1 MPKPPSADTTGHVVH
16 LLERLDDSGTVPES
30 LGLPARPGPAGHSL
44 FAVANVV
51 ATIGVVAALML
62 LWSGATPGWWFDAIF
77 TVLLAAIPVILWAL
91 LVGSISGAKQERAMQ
106 AEWAVLRDGAHAEHG
121 AVLARDIRLSED
133 GTVSS
138 FDLTVSGAERAVF
151 HAEWRPRSARSR
163 GLLQPQVPGIGAP
176 VRIWLAPATADGVE
190 PKPLIVVEVA
200 DPSVVA
206 ASGRV

>member
-16 LLERLDDSGTVPES
+16 LLDRLDAFESVPES
-30 LGLPARPGPAGHSL
+30 LGLPARLGPVGHSL
-44 FAVANVV
+44 FAAANVV
-51 ATIGVVAALML
+51 ATLGVVAVLML

-77 TVLLAAIPVILWAL
+77 TILLAAIPVTIWAL
-91 LVGSISGAKQERAMQ
+91 LVGSISGARKERAMQ
-106 AEWAVLRDGAHAEHG
+106 AEWAMLRDGVRAEHG
-121 AVLARDIRLSED
+121 VVLARDIRLSED

-138 FDLTVSGAERAVF
+138 FDLTVSGAEESVF
-151 HAEWRPRSARSR
+151 HAEWRPRSATSR

-176 VRIWLAPATADGVE
+176 VRIWRTPVDGDGVE
-190 PKPLIVVEVA
+190 PTSLIVVEVA